1 MGETTTEYIHIVVN
15 TIIFCSAIGLLV
27 LFLSVLG
34 KYNRGEIESQRNK
47 TSVAMDTEYGYS
59 NDLVYMF
66 GSEIFTDIIN
76 QNKELPIYLNGVLID
91 DDYLKNVR
99 ENNTL
104 YVSDLRGRINFND
117 EYLIRHTY
125 YSNNEIKAVY
135 YEHR

>member
-15 TIIFCSAIGLLV
+15 TIIFCSAIGLLI
-27 LFLSVLG
+27 LLLTVLG
-34 KYNRGEIESQRNK
+34 RYNRGEIESQRNK

-59 NDLVYMF
+59 DDLVYVL

-76 QNKELPIYLNGVLID
+76 QDVNIPLYLEGVLLD
-91 DDYLKNVR
+91 SDYLKNIR

-104 YVSDLRGRINFND
+104 YVNDLRGRLSFGD